1 MIGGASFFMPNA
13 ISVCGIQLK
22 TGLAT
27 GSNGAGLAC
36 FSVTTLAM
44 AGMFT
49 EYWVIGIG
57 GGLIAWGLLG
67 WSFEPVND

>member
-1 MIGGASFFMPNA
+1 MSYYPMILAA
-13 ISVCGIQLK
+13 GI
-22 TGLAT
+22 
-27 GSNGAGLAC
+27 
-36 FSVTTLAM
+36 TLAM